1 MTTAR
6 PQQSTRPKAHA
17 LFKLNFCLRMAKE
30 NSFFARTEPHRYRP
44 EYRRMRRESMQ
55 DARYWRALCSRLDT
69 SSEA

>member
-1 MTTAR
+1 MITAR
-6 PQQSTRPKAHA
+6 TQQSSRPKAHA

-69 SSEA
+69 CSKA